1 MLKLNTTNLHAI
13 HQDHGL
19 SPDDL
24 SSKSA
29 LIPEYLEKI
38 HARNQGFYTVIDNQ
52 ETVEEIK
59 AYAKSVEGKYEHI
72 VVLAIGG
79 SSLGTICLQQSLT
92 HLFSNELK
100 VTSSKLQVP
109 RLHVLD
115 NIDPCLI
122 KEIQDIIDLPKT
134 LFIVVT
140 KSGGTPETLSEYFYF
155 RSLTDAASLDAK
167 EHFVF
172 VTDPDKGL
180 LRKIANEQGIT
191 AFDVPPNVGGRFS
204 VQTPVGLLPAVL
216 IGIDID
222 ALLKGLQSMRDK
234 FLSESFEKNLPFQIA
249 TMQYLLNQ
257 KGKIMN
263 VIMPYSQ
270 RLIRFADWYRQLLAE
285 SIGKSENEAGKTV
298 NVGITPINALGA
310 TDQHSQSQLYNEGPN
325 DKFFM
330 FLRVNNFECSVPIP
344 NLHPDE
350 EKVNYIKNTSFEEL
364 INIELQATAQSFTE
378 NDRPN
383 ITIDIEKVNA
393 EALGQLFMLFE
404 GATAFLGEYFGIN
417 AFNQP
422 GVELAK
428 INTKKLLLAK

>member
-1 MLKLNTTNLHAI
+1 MTKLNLKNLHQISPA
-13 HQDHGL
+13 HGL
-19 SPDDL
+19 SKEDL
-24 SSKSA
+24 SSKSN
-29 LIPEYLEKI
+29 LIPKYLKKI
-38 HARNQGFYTVIDNQ
+38 HAREQGFYTVIDNQ
-52 ETVEEIK
+52 QTIDDIK
-59 AYAKSVEGKYEHI
+59 TYAKNVEGKYNDI

-92 HLFSNELK
+92 HIFQNELR
-100 VTSSKLQVP
+100 VPSSKFQVP
-109 RLHVLD
+109 KLHVLD

-122 KEIQDIIDLPKT
+122 KEIQDIIELPKT

-155 RSLTDAASLDAK
+155 RSLTDHAGLDAK

-172 VTDPDKGL
+172 ITDPEKGL
-180 LRKIANEQGIT
+180 LRKIASEQNIPT
-191 AFDVPPNVGGRFS
+191 FEVPPSVGGRFS
-204 VQTPVGLLPAVL
+204 VQTAVGLLPAAL

-222 ALLKGLQSMRDK
+222 SLISGLQSMRDK
-234 FLSESFEKNLPFQIA
+234 FLSENLEENLPFQIA
-249 TMQYLLNQ
+249 TMQYELNK
-257 KGKIMN
+257 KGKTMN

-285 SIGKSENEAGKTV
+285 SIGKAQNEAGQTV

-330 FLRVNNFECSVPIP
+330 LIRVNDFGINLPIP
-344 NLHPDE
+344 NLHPTE
-350 EKVNYIKNTSFEEL
+350 EAVNYIKDTSFEEL
-364 INIELQATAQSFTE
+364 INIELQATAESYTQ

-383 ITIDIEKVNA
+383 ITIEIEKVDA
-393 EALGQLFMLFE
+393 KTLGQLFMLFE
-404 GATAFLGEYFGIN
+404 GATAFLGEYFCIN